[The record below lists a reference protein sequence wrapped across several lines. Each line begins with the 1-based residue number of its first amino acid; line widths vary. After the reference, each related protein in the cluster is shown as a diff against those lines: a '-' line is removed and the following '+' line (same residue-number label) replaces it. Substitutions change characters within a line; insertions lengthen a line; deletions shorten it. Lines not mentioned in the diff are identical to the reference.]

1 MRRLAAIAVGLALV
15 ALLAL
20 PVATETA
27 RLGAGRAE
35 AAECLWQR
43 HTKRIVKHVRR
54 HGRVRKVVRY
64 KHWWTCTPVTA
75 PASEAPAAPAPAE
88 SPPAPVDP
96 LPEEETANR
105 LAVKSVEYYFVLSRP
120 KVKAGEVTIE
130 LNNQG
135 QDAHNLNL
143 QLEGEEGEV
152 HSIPETQSLRHDV
165 AHFDLAPGTYRLWCS
180 LPEHEERGMH
190 TTLIVE

>member
-1 MRRLAAIAVGLALV
+1 MRRLATIALGLALV
-15 ALLAL
+15 ALLAA

-27 RLGAGRAE
+27 RLGTGRAE

-54 HGRVRKVVRY
+54 HGRVRKVVRR
-64 KHWWTCTPVTA
+64 KHWWTCTPVAA
-75 PASEAPAAPAPAE
+75 PASAAPPAPAE
-88 SPPAPVDP
+88 PAPVPVDSP
-96 LPEEETANR
+96 GSVEEATNR
-105 LAVKSVEYYFVLSRP
+105 LGVKSSEYYFVLSRP
-120 KVKAGEVTIE
+120 KVRAGELTVE

-143 QLEGEEGEV
+143 QLLGEEGEV
-152 HSIPETQSLRHDV
+152 DSIPETQSLQRSV
-165 AHFDLAPGTYRLWCS
+165 AHFDLEPGTYRLWCS
-180 LPEHEERGMH
+180 LPEHEEKGMH

>member
-1 MRRLAAIAVGLALV
+1 MRRLAALAVGLALV
-15 ALLAL
+15 VLLAL
-20 PVATETA
+20 PVATETT

-43 HTKRIVKHVRR
+43 HTKRVVKHVRR
-54 HGRVRKVVRY
+54 HGRVRKVVRR
-64 KHWWTCTPVTA
+64 KHWWTCTPVEA
-75 PASEAPAAPAPAE
+75 PATAAAPAPAE
-88 SPPAPVDP
+88 PAPVPIDSP
-96 LPEEETANR
+96 GPVEEATNR
-105 LAVKSVEYYFVLSRP
+105 LGVKSNEFYFVLSRP
-120 KVKAGEVTIE
+120 KVRSGEVTIE

-143 QLEGEEGEV
+143 QLQGEEGEEF
-152 HSIPETQSLRHDV
+152 SIPETQSLQHNV

-180 LPEHEERGMH
+180 LPEHEEKGMH

>member
-1 MRRLAAIAVGLALV
+1 VRRPAAIALGLALV
-15 ALLAL
+15 AMLAT
-20 PVATETA
+20 PMATETA

-54 HGRVRKVVRY
+54 HGRVRKVVRH
-64 KHWWTCTPVTA
+64 KHWWTCTPV
-75 PASEAPAAPAPAE
+75 AAPATTAPPPPAE
-88 SPPAPVDP
+88 PAPVPIDQP
-96 LPEEETANR
+96 PEETANR
-105 LAVKSVEYYFVLSRP
+105 LAVRSAEYYFVLSRP
-120 KVKAGEVTIE
+120 SVRAGEVTVE

-152 HSIPETQSLRHDV
+152 LAIPETQSLQRSV
-165 AHFDLAPGTYRLWCS
+165 AHFELAPGTYRLWCS
-180 LPEHEERGMH
+180 LPEHEEKGMH
-190 TTLIVE
+190 TTLVVE